1 MPEAPAPGF
10 DYDVAVV
17 GGGPAGLSAALTL
30 ARAGRSTVLYDDNRP
45 RNGPAW
51 YAHGLLTRDGESP
64 EEIRRLGRLDV
75 LRYGGAIREAEVSD
89 AVREDEG
96 FRLTV
101 ADDEVRVRVVVLA
114 PGVVDELPEIEG
126 LVACWGLSVAHCP
139 YCHGAEFR
147 DRPTALLGRGT
158 STYKQAR
165 FLLGWTDDLTIVT
178 NGPEDLDRP
187 QEADLDALGI
197 RINRTPLARLR
208 HREGCLEALEFDDG
222 TEIPCAILYV
232 QPPQHVAGP
241 LAQRLGVTFTGKGR
255 IAADADGRT
264 GVPGV
269 FACGDAV
276 NVSQSLAA
284 AIAGGVAAGMTANH
298 DLICGVP
305 AGTV

>member
-1 MPEAPAPGF
+1 MSDPAADF

-30 ARAGRSTVLYDDNRP
+30 ARAGRATVVFDGGRP

-64 EEIRRLGRLDV
+64 DEIRRLGRLEV
-75 LRYGGAIREAEVSD
+75 LRYGAAVRDDDVTD
-89 AVREDEG
+89 AVPEGEG

-101 ADDEVRVRVVVLA
+101 AGAAVRVRIVVLA

-126 LVACWGLSVAHCP
+126 LAACWGVSVLHCP
-139 YCHGAEFR
+139 YCHGHELR
-147 DRPTALLGRGT
+147 GLPTAVLGRGDGT
-158 STYKQAR
+158 FSQAR
-165 FLLGWTDDLTIVT
+165 FLLGWTDDLAVVT
-178 NGPEDLDRP
+178 NGPERLDEG
-187 QEADLDALGI
+187 QEQALEDLGI
-197 RINRTPLARLR
+197 EIVRTPLARLR
-208 HREGCLEALEFDDG
+208 HREGCLEALVFADG
-222 TEIPCAILYV
+222 TERPCQALYV
-232 QPPQHVAGP
+232 QPPQRVASALP
-241 LAQRLGVTFTGKGR
+241 ERLGVAFTGIGR

-276 NVSQSLAA
+276 NVHQNLAA
-284 AIAGGVAAGMTANH
+284 ALAGGVSAGMTANH

-305 AGTV
+305 ASTV